1 MIQIKDLNLGL
12 TIVNSINWV
21 LKDYYPTKMDNFALV
36 YLYLDDVIINNGDG
50 QPLCLKYGIPDGMTI
65 SEIDDYILGL
75 MGAERA

>member
-21 LKDYYPTKMDNFALV
+21 LKDYYPSKMDNFALV

-50 QPLCLKYGIPDGMTI
+50 QPLCLKYGIPDGMAI